1 VPKPSA
7 KVSDPIDQQLSSL
20 SRGTDLERSAAVT
33 ELARM
38 VEKDSGRIILALI
51 GAAADREALVRCAGV
66 DSLHVVKPSDPAA
79 PEAMSAL
86 SQARRD
92 PAPRVGARAAGVL
105 STFRPAPEGAIPAL
119 LEAVVPDAAAPSRA
133 AVPDLP
139 AGAAAAARDSIDRN
153 QRDHARA

>member
-1 VPKPSA
+1 MTWNLSWNRSVVRTLLLLAALGAVLGYRYVPKPSA

-20 SRGTDLERSAAVT
+20 RRGTDLERSAAVT

-38 VEKDSGRIILALI
+38 VEKDSGRIIPALI

-86 SQARRD
+86 FQALRD
-92 PAPRVGARAAGVL
+92 PDPRVRAKAAGVL
-105 STFRPAPEGAIPAL
+105 STFRP
-119 LEAVVPDAAAPSRA
+119 
-133 AVPDLP
+133 
-139 AGAAAAARDSIDRN
+139 
-153 QRDHARA
+153 